1 MEKWRRNLYILY
13 VGQFL
18 AMASMS
24 CVTPFLPLYL
34 QEMGLTDHDE
44 VLLWSSLIYGANL
57 LTAFLFAPIWG
68 KVADQHGRK
77 LMLIRSGLG
86 MAITISLM
94 GVASGPIHLLLL
106 RLLNGVLSGFS
117 PAAIALTA
125 TNTPKEKSGYALGI
139 LHSGSVAGTICGPLL
154 GGLLADQFGF
164 RAVFFA
170 TGCCIL
176 VATLIVIFWVTEH
189 FEKKGEKSEKTGFVD
204 DFKQIVARKPIA
216 SLILSAAIVRTAM
229 IGTLPLIPLY
239 VQLLAPSQDN
249 VVLFAGMATAAMGIA
264 NMIAAPQL
272 GKLGDKFGSHRIFI
286 GAVSGAILF
295 FVPQAFVQNLWQLIA
310 LRFGTGACLGG
321 LMPSVNTLIRQFAP
335 KGMESR
341 TYSYVNCACFL
352 GGLVGSLGMG
362 AIASWFGLPMI
373 FIGSAVLLLL
383 NLVWMKVAVYPQIH
397 REQEGTSLLR
407 DQKIAK

>member
-1 MEKWRRNLYILY
+1 
-13 VGQFL
+13 
-18 AMASMS
+18 MS

-125 TNTPKEKSGYALGI
+125 TSTPKEKSGYALGI

-164 RAVFFA
+164 RAVFFR
-170 TGCCIL
+170 
-176 VATLIVIFWVTEH
+176 H
-189 FEKKGEKSEKTGFVD
+189 
-204 DFKQIVARKPIA
+204 R
-216 SLILSAAIVRTAM
+216 
-229 IGTLPLIPLY
+229 
-239 VQLLAPSQDN
+239 LLH
-249 VVLFAGMATAAMGIA
+249 
-264 NMIAAPQL
+264 
-272 GKLGDKFGSHRIFI
+272 FGSHTDRH
-286 GAVSGAILF
+286 
-295 FVPQAFVQNLWQLIA
+295 
-310 LRFGTGACLGG
+310 
-321 LMPSVNTLIRQFAP
+321 
-335 KGMESR
+335 
-341 TYSYVNCACFL
+341 FL
-352 GGLVGSLGMG
+352 G
-362 AIASWFGLPMI
+362 
-373 FIGSAVLLLL
+373 
-383 NLVWMKVAVYPQIH
+383 Y
-397 REQEGTSLLR
+397 REF
-407 DQKIAK
+407 